1 MLRLHK
7 VIAFSTCLLL
17 AACAGNRPATTPNPN
32 DYVEIDNPYQTM
44 SKDAPATI
52 WVPRSSVE
60 GAFVPRAGEVMKAG
74 TEKIMQSGKQPSP
87 QAQQG
92 VPERQQTASAARA
105 PSPPAS
111 RVAAAEEVVPPVK
124 SRIALLEFG
133 QNGLVPPLYEDLRHA
148 AAGVLLDP
156 AQVAFLAQYAT
167 IANQAE
173 KGAFAK
179 RLQQDY
185 GANVVMYVTAPEGIV
200 AGKTITC
207 EVYDAMGGGLLRKLD
222 AAIPPFAATDQTAR
236 DAAVA
241 KALAGLTEKVRD
253 LVALLPWYGRIT
265 AVEGNR
271 AYIAAGREVG
281 LRVGQVLKVY
291 HDGKFVE
298 GLGFAPG
305 EQIGTLVVGGF
316 VGPNGS
322 FGVIKDG
329 QGVRAADVVSVE

>member
-1 MLRLHK
+1 MLRLHN
-7 VIAFSTCLLL
+7 VIALSCCLLL

-32 DYVEIDNPYQTM
+32 DYVEVDNPFQTM

-60 GAFVPRAGEVMKAG
+60 ESFVPRGGEVVKKG
-74 TEKIMQSGKQPSP
+74 TEKVMQTAQQSSP
-87 QAQQG
+87 QTQQG
-92 VPERQQTASAARA
+92 VPQRQQTASSVAA
-105 PSPPAS
+105 PSPSAG
-111 RVAAAEEVVPPVK
+111 RLAAAEEVVPLVK
-124 SRIALLEFG
+124 NRIALLEFG
-133 QNGLVPPLYEDLRHA
+133 QNGLVQPLYEDLRHA
-148 AAGVLLDP
+148 ATGVLLDP

-167 IANQAE
+167 ITNQAE

-185 GANVVMYVTAPEGIV
+185 GANVVIYVTAPEGV
-200 AGKTITC
+200 VSGKTITC
-207 EVYDAMGGGLLRKLD
+207 EVYDALGGGLLRKLD
-222 AAIPPFAATDQTAR
+222 AAIQPFTAAEQTAR

-241 KALAGLTEKVRD
+241 KALAGLTGKVRD
-253 LVALLPWYGRIT
+253 LVTLLPWYGRIT
-265 AVEGNR
+265 MVEGNR

-305 EQIGTLVVGGF
+305 EQVGTLAIGGF

-322 FGVIKDG
+322 FGVLKDG